1 MTNPL
6 KILRRWIWNV
16 LYATDEW
23 ANAVGGGDPQHTISL
38 RAARAAKYGTGW
50 KRLAG
55 RAMCRFLDL
64 FDPGHCVDCL
74 KQFQDGSGRA

>member
-1 MTNPL
+1 MNPL
-6 KILRRWIWNV
+6 KKLRRWVWNV

-23 ANAVGGGDPQHTISL
+23 INAATGGDPQHTISL
-38 RAARAAKYGTGW
+38 RAARAAAYGTGY

-64 FDPGHCVDCL
+64 FDPGHCVACL
-74 KQFQDGSGRA
+74 EDIADGGRA